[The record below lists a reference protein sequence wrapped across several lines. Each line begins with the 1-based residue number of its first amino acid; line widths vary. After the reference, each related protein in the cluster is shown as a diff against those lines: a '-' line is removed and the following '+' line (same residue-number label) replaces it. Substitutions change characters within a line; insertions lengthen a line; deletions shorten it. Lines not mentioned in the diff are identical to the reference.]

1 MAGARDDVR
10 PARPWLAR
18 LGWMVLIWAGSV
30 AALAVVAYGIRLF
43 MRLAHLTA

>member
-1 MAGARDDVR
+1 MAERDDGR

-18 LGWMVLIWAGSV
+18 LGWMLLIWTASV
-30 AALAVVAYGIRLF
+30 AALAVVSYGIKLF